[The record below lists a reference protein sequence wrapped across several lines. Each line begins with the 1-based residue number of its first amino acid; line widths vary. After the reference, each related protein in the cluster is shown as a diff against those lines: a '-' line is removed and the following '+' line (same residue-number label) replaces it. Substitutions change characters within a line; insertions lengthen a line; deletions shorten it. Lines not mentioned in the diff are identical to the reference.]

1 MKTYLFPSVYQKL
14 GFSLFILAL
23 LLFIGVLLFEWEL
36 SFLTVKV
43 WALWDIEFLADSQ
56 YFTFIE
62 NNIIDEIIL
71 LLFILGLL
79 FSGFSKQKI
88 EDEYIAKTRLSSLL
102 SAVLINYVLLILG
115 SFFLYGL
122 AFYYFALFA
131 LLGVLLIYNL
141 KFHLNIYVQQKA
153 LQHEE

>member
-14 GFSLFILAL
+14 GFALFILAL
-23 LLFIGVLLFEWEL
+23 LLLTGVLLFDWEL

-79 FSGFSKQKI
+79 FSGFSKQKN

-102 SAVLINYVLLILG
+102 SAVLINYVLLVLG

-122 AFYYFALFA
+122 AFYYFVLFA

-141 KFHLNIYVQQKA
+141 KFHLNIYVQQKV
-153 LQHEE
+153 LQDEE

>member
-14 GFSLFILAL
+14 GFTLFIVAL
-23 LLFIGVLLFEWEL
+23 VLFIGTLVFDWEF

-43 WALWDIEFLADSQ
+43 WALWDIEFLAGTQ
-56 YFTFIE
+56 YFAFIE
-62 NNIIDEIIL
+62 NNIFDEIIL
-71 LLFILGLL
+71 VLFILGLL

-141 KFHLNIYVQQKA
+141 KFHLNLYVQQKS

>member
-14 GFSLFILAL
+14 GFTLFILAL
-23 LLFIGVLLFEWEL
+23 LLFTGVLLFDWEL